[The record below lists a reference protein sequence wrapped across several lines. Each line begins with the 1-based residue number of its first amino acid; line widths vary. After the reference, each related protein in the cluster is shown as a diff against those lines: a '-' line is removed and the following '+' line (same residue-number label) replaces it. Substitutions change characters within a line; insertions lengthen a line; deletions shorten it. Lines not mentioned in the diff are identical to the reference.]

1 MPSMKRFGDIRRAVI
16 NQYSGAMPGSCAVV
30 LLLVVDM
37 SERVLNVPRQ
47 MNVEMEEGAFDARL
61 GNPRVW
67 FKLREKRDRC
77 SH

>member
-1 MPSMKRFGDIRRAVI
+1 MPSMERFGDIRGAVI
-16 NQYSGAMPGSCAVV
+16 DQYSGAMLRSCAVV

-37 SERVLNVPRQ
+37 GERVLNVPRQ
-47 MNVEMEEGAFDARL
+47 MDVEMEEGAFGARL
-61 GNPRVW
+61 DNPRVW